1 MQVLVARKYVS
12 VLLVA
17 ALSYVLVGC
26 ANRQYA
32 TPEEALQNACS
43 AFGPK
48 ALSGAL
54 IGGAVGAAGGA
65 AIGAAA
71 GGGRNAAVGALAGLA
86 AGLIVGAIAG
96 NFTDKRDCQEA
107 QFALQ
112 QMATTSTGTRVA
124 WNSVSGS
131 YGAFTPVSDET
142 TANGKTCR
150 EIRSDYYI
158 KNHQPVVG
166 EPGLVCR
173 SANGDWARVDPTAQ
187 GPS

>member
-1 MQVLVARKYVS
+1 MQGLVTRKCVS
-12 VLLVA
+12 VLLIA
-17 ALSYVLVGC
+17 AFSYVLVGC

-32 TPEEALQNACS
+32 TPDEAIQNACS

-65 AIGAAA
+65 AIGAGV
-71 GGGRNAAVGALAGLA
+71 GGGRNAALGALAGLA
-86 AGLIVGAIAG
+86 AGVIAGAIVGNI
-96 NFTDKRDCQEA
+96 TDKRDCQEA
-107 QFALQ
+107 QLALQ
-112 QMATTSTGTRVA
+112 QMATASTGTRVA

-131 YGAFTPVSDET
+131 YGAFTPMSDAT
-142 TANGKTCR
+142 TANGRTCR
-150 EIRSDYYI
+150 EVRSDYYI

-173 SANGDWARVDPTAQ
+173 SANGDWGRVDPTTQ